1 MKNLIDKDVLVN
13 KIQKLFDE
21 ALLFDTKVVYDLM
34 KRMVE
39 EEESVAQI
47 DIEKIQ
53 VALKDIHDVAD
64 MSRQKCCALS
74 SFGVEKIDTNCEII
88 RNEISGSGLCKQ
100 GHWVVEEY
108 EDDQIIPIIN
118 CSNCGG
124 YQRVV
129 LKPKYCCF
137 CGARMNEGEEN
148 E

>member
-21 ALLFDTKVVYDLM
+21 ALLFDTKVVYALM

-74 SFGVEKIDTNCEII
+74 SFDVKKIDTNCELI

-100 GHWVVEEY
+100 G
-108 EDDQIIPIIN
+108 N
-118 CSNCGG
+118 
-124 YQRVV
+124 
-129 LKPKYCCF
+129 
-137 CGARMNEGEEN
+137 
-148 E
+148 